1 MKSCAVVARMPL
13 ATPLSRLSNLAK
25 HWTYKIMTPFR
36 AGSLVV
42 VAIVAL
48 DQATKWWIL
57 SVVMQPPQ
65 RIPVTGFFD
74 LVLVMN
80 RGVSFG
86 MLGGAP
92 GWVAAALIAFA
103 LLLAVAL
110 SIWMWRAQNLLLGLS
125 LGLVVGGAIG
135 NVIDRI
141 RFGAVVDFLD
151 FYIGDY
157 HWPAFNVA
165 DSAITVGVILLILDS
180 LKSGSEKP

>member
-1 MKSCAVVARMPL
+1 MIVFDQ
-13 ATPLSRLSNLAK
+13 LS
-25 HWTYKIMTPFR
+25 
-36 AGSLVV
+36 
-42 VAIVAL
+42 
-48 DQATKWWIL
+48 KWWIL

-92 GWVAAALIAFA
+92 GWVSIGLIVFA
-103 LLLAVAL
+103 IFLAVGL
-110 SIWMWRAQNLLLGLS
+110 SIWMWRAETMLLGLS

-151 FYIGDY
+151 FYVGTY

-180 LKSGSEKP
+180 LKSGHEKP

>member
-1 MKSCAVVARMPL
+1 
-13 ATPLSRLSNLAK
+13 
-25 HWTYKIMTPFR
+25 MTPFR
-36 AGSLVV
+36 AGSLIV
-42 VAIVAL
+42 VAMIVL
-48 DQATKWWIL
+48 DQLSKWWIL

-92 GWVAAALIAFA
+92 GWVSIGLIVFA
-103 LLLAVAL
+103 IVLAVGL
-110 SIWMWRAQNLLLGLS
+110 SIWMWRAETMLLGLS

-135 NVIDRI
+135 NVIDRL

-151 FYIGDY
+151 FYVGAY

-180 LKSGSEKP
+180 LKSGHEKP

>member
-1 MKSCAVVARMPL
+1 
-13 ATPLSRLSNLAK
+13 
-25 HWTYKIMTPFR
+25 MTPFR
-36 AGSLVV
+36 AGSLIA
-42 VAIVAL
+42 VATIIL
-48 DQATKWWIL
+48 DQITKWWIL
-57 SVVMQPPQ
+57 AVVMQPPQ

-74 LVLVMN
+74 LVLVLN

-92 GWVAAALIAFA
+92 SWVAAALIVFA
-103 LLLAVAL
+103 LLLSLAL
-110 SIWMWRAQNLLLGLS
+110 TIWMWRAENLLLGLS

-151 FYIGDY
+151 FYVGSY

-165 DSAITVGVILLILDS
+165 DSAITVGVVLLIVDS
-180 LKSGSEKP
+180 LKSGAAKP

>member
-1 MKSCAVVARMPL
+1 
-13 ATPLSRLSNLAK
+13 
-25 HWTYKIMTPFR
+25 MTPFR
-36 AGSLVV
+36 AGSLLVV
-42 VAIVAL
+42 TMVGL
-48 DQATKWWIL
+48 DQLSKWWIL
-57 SVVMQPPQ
+57 TVVMQPPQ

-92 GWVAAALIAFA
+92 EWVAAALIVF
-103 LLLAVAL
+103 AVAL
-110 SIWMWRAQNLLLGLS
+110 AVGLFIWMWRAENMLLALS
-125 LGLVVGGAIG
+125 LGLVIGGAIG

-151 FYIGDY
+151 FYVGDY

-165 DSAITVGVILLILDS
+165 DSAITVGVVLLILDS
-180 LKSGSEKP
+180 LKSGTENP

>member
-1 MKSCAVVARMPL
+1 MTK
-13 ATPLSRLSNLAK
+13 
-25 HWTYKIMTPFR
+25 TPFR
-36 AGSLVV
+36 AGGL
-42 VAIVAL
+42 IVAAIIIL
-48 DQATKWWIL
+48 DQVSKWWIL
-57 SVVMQPPQ
+57 SIVMQPPQ
-65 RIPVTGFFD
+65 RVPVTGFFD

-92 GWVAAALIAFA
+92 SWVASALIVFA
-103 LLLAVAL
+103 ILLAVAL
-110 SIWMWRAQNLLLGLS
+110 GIWMWRAENMLLGLS

-151 FYIGDY
+151 FYVGNY

-180 LKSGSEKP
+180 LKSEPPKP